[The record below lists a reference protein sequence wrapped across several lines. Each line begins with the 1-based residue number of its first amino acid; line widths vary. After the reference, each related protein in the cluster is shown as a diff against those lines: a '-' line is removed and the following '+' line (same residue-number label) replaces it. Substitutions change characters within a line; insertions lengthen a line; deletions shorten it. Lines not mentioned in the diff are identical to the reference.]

1 MKEKYINPFT
11 DFGFKKIFGEEINKD
26 LLMDF
31 LNELLKGEQHIKD
44 LNYKKTE
51 YLGTTAIDRKAIFDL
66 YCENDRGEKF
76 IVEIQKTKQRFFKDR
91 TVYYSTF
98 PIAEQAE
105 QGDWDYELK
114 AVYTIAIL
122 DFTFEDENRD
132 KTIVSHVQLMDTDKK
147 NVFYD
152 KLTFIY
158 LQMPNFNKSEDE
170 LETRFD
176 KWLYIFKNLPK
187 LQSRPAKLQ
196 ERVFEKLF
204 SIAEIA
210 KFSPVEIDAYEDSL
224 KVYRDL
230 KNSLD
235 TAKEEGRNE
244 GRLEGKLEGKVEG
257 RDKRT
262 TEIAIVMIKNGES
275 DENIA
280 LYTGLSK
287 EAINELRRRIAT

>member
-1 MKEKYINPFT
+1 MKERYLNPFT

-26 LLMDF
+26 LLIDF

-51 YLGTTAIDRKAIFDL
+51 NLGTTQIDREAIFDL

-76 IVEIQKTKQRFFKDR
+76 IVEIQKTKQRFFRDR

-132 KTIVSHVQLMDTDKK
+132 KTIVSHVQLMDTEKK
-147 NVFYD
+147 RVFYD

-158 LQMPNFNKSEDE
+158 LQMPNFNKSEEE

-176 KWLYIFKNLPK
+176 KWLYILKNLPR
-187 LQSRPAKLQ
+187 LHNRPAKLQ

-204 SIAEIA
+204 SVAEIA
-210 KFSPVEIDAYEDSL
+210 KFSPVEIDAYEESL
-224 KVYRDL
+224 KIYRDL
-230 KNSLD
+230 KNALE
-235 TAKEEGRNE
+235 TAKEEG
-244 GRLEGKLEGKVEG
+244 KFEG
-257 RDKRT
+257 RDERS
-262 TEIAIVMIKNGES
+262 TEIAMEMIKNGET
-275 DENIA
+275 DEKTA
-280 LYTGLSK
+280 LYTGLSEDTIK
-287 EAINELRRRIAT
+287 KLRKRISL